1 MSTELEQTLN
11 DLILARERIN
21 ANLSHE
27 LYRTERL
34 SEATR
39 QLQALNDRAQDTV
52 VSALQKIGVW
62 PPPINQQ
69 APFNGPR
76 VLRQAPPTQAE
87 LAAADMFRQIGKV
100 A

>member
-11 DLILARERIN
+11 DLIMARERIN
-21 ANLSHE
+21 SNLNHE

-39 QLQALNDRAQDTV
+39 QLQTLNDRAQDAL
-52 VSALQKIGVW
+52 VSSLQKIGIW

-69 APFNGPR
+69 TPFHGPR
-76 VLRQAPPTQAE
+76 ITRPAPPTQAE
-87 LAAADMFRQIGKV
+87 QFSEAVFRQIGKV